1 MSNLE
6 LKQQILE
13 KIQEFDTIII
23 HRHIRPDGD
32 CMGSTLGLRDLL
44 RHSFPNKKV
53 YSSGKHDSPYLK
65 FLGDEDEI
73 SDEVY
78 KDALVIVV
86 DTATSDRIYDE
97 RYKLGKFLI
106 KIDHHIAVEN
116 YGHLNY
122 VREDLPATCA
132 IIGDF
137 YETFK
142 TELVLTKVGAHAL
155 YVGLTTDTGRFK
167 YRGVNGDVMR
177 IAGTLL
183 DFDLDLERIYA
194 SLYLKDSKTF
204 ILQGYVYE
212 NFKQTPN
219 GVSYIY
225 FSRKTQKKYGVTPE
239 DAAALVNSLDSIKG
253 NMIWIAFVEQADK
266 SIRVRMRSRF
276 VRVVEVASLYRGG
289 GHANAAGATVYNKK
303 EMQDLLL
310 LADKA
315 LKEFKAENQDLN

>member
-1 MSNLE
+1 MNNLE

-23 HRHIRPDGD
+23 HRHVRPDGD

-44 RHSFPNKKV
+44 RTSFPNKKI

-65 FLGDEDEI
+65 FLGDEDEV
-73 SDEVY
+73 SDKMY
-78 KDALVIVV
+78 QDALVIVV
-86 DTATSDRIYDE
+86 DTATSERIYDE

-116 YGHLNY
+116 YGQLNY

-142 TELVLTKVGAHAL
+142 TQLKLTKEGAHAL
-155 YVGLTTDTGRFK
+155 YVGLTTDTGRFR

-177 IAGTLL
+177 IAGTFL

-204 ILQGYVYE
+204 TLQGYVYE

-253 NMIWIAFVEQADK
+253 NMIWIAFVEQPDK

-276 VRVVEVASLYRGG
+276 VRVVDVASLYRGG